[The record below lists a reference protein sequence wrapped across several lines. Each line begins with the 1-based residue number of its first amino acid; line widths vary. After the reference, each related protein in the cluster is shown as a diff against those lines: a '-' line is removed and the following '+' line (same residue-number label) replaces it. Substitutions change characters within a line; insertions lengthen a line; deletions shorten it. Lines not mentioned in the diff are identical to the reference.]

1 MMEKGMWWYNAMIF
15 RILSA
20 YRDKI
25 ERCHDLKPNSSE
37 INPDSD
43 WYFQKYGQEMIRRYR
58 KMYIRKFGE
67 DSLSL
72 E

>member
-25 ERCHDLKPNSSE
+25 ERCHDFKPNSSE
-37 INPDSD
+37 IIPDSD